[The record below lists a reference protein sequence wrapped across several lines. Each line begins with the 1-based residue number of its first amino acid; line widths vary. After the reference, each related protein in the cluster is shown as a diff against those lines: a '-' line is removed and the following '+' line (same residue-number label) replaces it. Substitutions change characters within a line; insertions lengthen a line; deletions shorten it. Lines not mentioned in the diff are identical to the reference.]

1 MKRLAMGPSVAVD
14 LKEPAKV
21 GAGYVR
27 WGNRD
32 GMRIVDEVPT
42 GAYFAANS
50 LLHTTEVVLTVRLRP
65 DVDRPSEG
73 EVHSVKHAYVIT
85 RDSFDRVFPEAGL
98 VSWDDAAHEE
108 KKAAKQAAKK
118 EAST

>member
-1 MKRLAMGPSVAVD
+1 MKRLVIGPSVSVE
-14 LKEPAKV
+14 LKAPLRT

-32 GMRIVDEVPT
+32 GLRIVDEVPA

-65 DVDRPSEG
+65 DVDRPAEG

-85 RDSFDRVFPEAGL
+85 RDSFDRVFPGAGL

-108 KKAAKQAAKK
+108 KKAAREAAKK
-118 EAST
+118 A